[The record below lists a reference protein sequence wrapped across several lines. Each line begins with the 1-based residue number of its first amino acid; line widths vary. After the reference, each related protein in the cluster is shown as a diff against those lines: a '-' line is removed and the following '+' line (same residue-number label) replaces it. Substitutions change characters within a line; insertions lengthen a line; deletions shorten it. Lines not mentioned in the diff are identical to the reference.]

1 MQFYGNHVPEFE
13 SLVDQ
18 ISNSF
23 FNYEN
28 KLFPAFAEQ
37 AQRVY
42 NQLPW
47 NGATRPCVH
56 YGGDY
61 IVTADDDNT
70 TSYYLYF
77 LIPGHDETSIEV
89 LQKEGYLIIKTKDI
103 SPEDNSTSPFTNYKY
118 YKKVKLTHPDYEV
131 KEAILKNGILSIYI
145 EDMSEEREKIKTTTI
160 EVKSSKD

>member
-1 MQFYGNHVPEFE
+1 M
-13 SLVDQ
+13 
-18 ISNSF
+18 
-23 FNYEN
+23 
-28 KLFPAFAEQ
+28 
-37 AQRVY
+37 
-42 NQLPW
+42 
-47 NGATRPCVH
+47 
-56 YGGDY
+56 
-61 IVTADDDNT
+61 
-70 TSYYLYF
+70 
-77 LIPGHDETSIEV
+77 IPGHDETSIEV